1 VEAAGAVDGQNTAH
15 SSLENHRTGF
25 PQLPQGIIIVMM
37 KDEDRKR

>member
-25 PQLPQGIIIVMM
+25 PQLPPGIIIVM
-37 KDEDRKR
+37 KEEDQKR